1 MLLKHL
7 MPTDMQNINWETI
20 YSVVWYVVRNY
31 PLKIILFCSICLVLG
46 FFVSIILTFI
56 FKKYKVISRHQKYYN
71 WFVKLYIPAIFV
83 INIIFSLKIGLF
95 WGVYEALKTDSYS
108 ISEQIYHSGS
118 QYIFQD
124 EKSKKDFIT
133 DIRSVVSEL
142 SRNNKNT
149 KIQIIDIAKAYDTKY
164 KVVDKPK
171 NWLAS
176 LFANYYG
183 DRIHTLVLYEILN
196 SVPYLQVTKDLS
208 YREFDTLSQKL
219 IELNPDHIEKSIV
232 EKIQNLFLIILRS
245 QFKTI
250 LNGILMIWMLFM
262 IIPWIEFWIYGMLMK
277 RRLKEIKQRIKS
289 K

>member
-20 YSVVWYVVRNY
+20 YSVAWYVVRNY
-31 PLKIILFCSICLVLG
+31 PLKIILFCSICVVLG

-71 WFVKLYIPAIFV
+71 WLVKLYIPAIFV

-108 ISEQIYHSGS
+108 ISEQVYHSGS

-124 EKSKKDFIT
+124 EKSKKEFVT
-133 DIRSVVSEL
+133 DIRSIVSEL
-142 SRNNKNT
+142 SRNNKNA
-149 KIQIIDIAKAYDTKY
+149 KIQIVDIAKAYDTKY
-164 KVVDKPK
+164 KIVDRPK

-176 LFANYYG
+176 LFADHYG
-183 DRIHTLVLYEILN
+183 ERIHTLVLYEVLSSI
-196 SVPYLQVTKDLS
+196 PYVEVTKDLS
-208 YREFDTLSQKL
+208 YREFDTLSEKL
-219 IELNPDHIEKSIV
+219 IELNSDHIEKSIV
-232 EKIQNLFLIILRS
+232 EKIQNLFLIILKS

-262 IIPWIEFWIYGMLMK
+262 IIPWIEFWIYSMAMK
-277 RRLKEIKQRIKS
+277 RRLKKKLSNE
-289 K
+289 